1 MGRADSNMPKLPALS
16 LHVADKVVKVSGS
29 LHSPG
34 PHLSFKGTV
43 TSGDKERGRGGKEG
57 CLLRFH

>member
-1 MGRADSNMPKLPALS
+1 MPKLPALS

-57 CLLRFH
+57 CLLCFH